1 MIQNG
6 GNFKMSRKCLALA
19 EWLTEGEKH
28 ALKMRGNNEEKASAK
43 ESLRQL
49 QKKINTISRRVMF
62 VSLRY
67 CKLDLP

>member
-6 GNFKMSRKCLALA
+6 GNFKMSRKCLTWAD
-19 EWLTEGEKH
+19 WLSEEKKH
-28 ALKMRGNNEEKASAK
+28 ALKMRGNNEEKASPK

-62 VSLRY
+62 LSLRY